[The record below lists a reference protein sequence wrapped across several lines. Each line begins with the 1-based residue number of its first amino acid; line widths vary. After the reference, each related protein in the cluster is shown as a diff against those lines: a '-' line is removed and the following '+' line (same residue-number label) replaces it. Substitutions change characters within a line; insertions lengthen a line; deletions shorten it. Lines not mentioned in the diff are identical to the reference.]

1 MIDKT
6 VTIMVTMM
14 TMIIQDLLESMT
26 ETDQDHHKAMSILA
40 EKEEGESDTRATGAG
55 KITRESQEETSD
67 FRKQDRVRSSINKLL
82 KQGESGGGFST
93 LKFVMEMLPGQRRY

>member
-1 MIDKT
+1 
-6 VTIMVTMM
+6 M

-55 KITRESQEETSD
+55 KITRESLEETSD
-67 FRKQDRVRSSINKLL
+67 FRKQDRVGSSINKLL
-82 KQGESGGGFST
+82 KQGESGGGF
-93 LKFVMEMLPGQRRY
+93 

>member
-1 MIDKT
+1 MWQTKTERDGESKKTKNQQVIDKT

-55 KITRESQEETSD
+55 KITRESQE
-67 FRKQDRVRSSINKLL
+67 
-82 KQGESGGGFST
+82 
-93 LKFVMEMLPGQRRY
+93 